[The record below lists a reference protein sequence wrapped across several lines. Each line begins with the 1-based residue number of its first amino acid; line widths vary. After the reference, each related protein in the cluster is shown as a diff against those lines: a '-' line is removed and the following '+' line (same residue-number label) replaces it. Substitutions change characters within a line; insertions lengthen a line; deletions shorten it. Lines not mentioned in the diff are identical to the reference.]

1 MLYIAPIGGGKWAQ
15 KEQRLFVGQLP
26 LILMESVVVKK
37 KKKLHSCVV
46 YQSYLKES

>member
-1 MLYIAPIGGGKWAQ
+1 MFYIAPIGGGKWAQ

-26 LILMESVVVKK
+26 LILVETVVVKK
-37 KKKLHSCVV
+37 EKLHSCIV